1 MSPAGI
7 NLFKGNNGNTR
18 TICET
23 CLKLTRTDVNFL
35 LLLKKDFDL
44 HAKLMKIIGCMKGEF
59 LLSATWL
66 FSCQLSTIIK
76 GQTYPM

>member
-7 NLFKGNNGNTR
+7 NLFKGKNGNTR

-44 HAKLMKIIGCMKGEF
+44 HAKLMKTIGCMKGEF